1 MLIFFQVFLFS
12 YFIKTSAIVFPFS
25 LRFPFPFLLSFISL
39 YFKFLLLLTRY
50 HWAKSPALWAPL
62 CLSIGRQVSAR
73 PFPFL
78 SYSLW
83 VLSWYVHFI
92 KLPTTGATSTRCWP
106 VSSSSCAL
114 WRPHLDNKRPL
125 GKGVTQSQSDEEG
138 RESVRGMEGGG
149 VAHHKNAF
157 RTVKESVFIAIHS
170 LWLAVFEGVVCVSR
184 GNSFSLLTISRP
196 QVQFSIM
203 LFFPAFPRQLQL
215 RPCKEQQQEESDRK
229 DRQRLC
235 LLYSWHVCLS
245 VSLFVCVCACLCVRV
260 CSRPYAVPSCAC
272 VCVCQPAVIHSCG
285 RLKAFH

>member
-1 MLIFFQVFLFS
+1 M
-12 YFIKTSAIVFPFS
+12 
-25 LRFPFPFLLSFISL
+25 
-39 YFKFLLLLTRY
+39 
-50 HWAKSPALWAPL
+50 
-62 CLSIGRQVSAR
+62 
-73 PFPFL
+73 
-78 SYSLW
+78 
-83 VLSWYVHFI
+83 
-92 KLPTTGATSTRCWP
+92 
-106 VSSSSCAL
+106 
-114 WRPHLDNKRPL
+114 
-125 GKGVTQSQSDEEG
+125 TQSQSDEEG

-149 VAHHKNAF
+149 GVAHQKNAF

-215 RPCKEQQQEESDRK
+215 RPCKEQQQEK
-229 DRQRLC
+229 RQEGQTAP
-235 LLYSWHVCLS
+235 LLIVL
-245 VSLFVCVCACLCVRV
+245 VACVPACPCLCVRV

>member
-1 MLIFFQVFLFS
+1 M
-12 YFIKTSAIVFPFS
+12 
-25 LRFPFPFLLSFISL
+25 
-39 YFKFLLLLTRY
+39 
-50 HWAKSPALWAPL
+50 
-62 CLSIGRQVSAR
+62 
-73 PFPFL
+73 
-78 SYSLW
+78 
-83 VLSWYVHFI
+83 
-92 KLPTTGATSTRCWP
+92 
-106 VSSSSCAL
+106 
-114 WRPHLDNKRPL
+114 
-125 GKGVTQSQSDEEG
+125 TQSQSDEEG

-215 RPCKEQQQEESDRK
+215 RPCKEQQQEK
-229 DRQRLC
+229 RQEGQTAP
-235 LLYSWHVCLS
+235 LLIVLVAC
-245 VSLFVCVCACLCVRV
+245 VPACVPVCVCVPACLCV